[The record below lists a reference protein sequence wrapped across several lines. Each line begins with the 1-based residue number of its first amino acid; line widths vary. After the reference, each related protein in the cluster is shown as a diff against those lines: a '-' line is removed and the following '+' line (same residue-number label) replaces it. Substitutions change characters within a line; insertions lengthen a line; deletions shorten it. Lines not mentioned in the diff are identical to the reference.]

1 MKRLILLYSILLIQV
16 LTGMPG
22 KSQTEKGNF
31 LLGGQYSMVF
41 SNKKATDFDSNITKQ
56 TSLEIS
62 PQAGYFIFKNFS
74 CGLEFRYSFF
84 KKITVSEE
92 IKVTSTLYIPFIRS
106 YFGRGDYKPYL
117 HLGIGMGNKTT
128 QRDIGYYLMRN
139 YSKVIIYEARG
150 GIGIF
155 MSDNILFDVGIGY
168 NSKIEK
174 LKSITGII
182 YEHEASN
189 NGVVGTVGFI
199 YCF

>member
-1 MKRLILLYSILLIQV
+1 MKRHAIIVSLLLIQV
-16 LTGMPG
+16 LVDIP
-22 KSQTEKGNF
+22 SYAQTEKGNF
-31 LLGGQYSMVF
+31 LFGGQYSIVF
-41 SNKKATDFDSNITKQ
+41 SNKKASEYDSFITKQ

-62 PQAGYFIFKNFS
+62 PQVGYFIFRNFT

-84 KKITVSEE
+84 KKTTVSEE
-92 IKVTSTLYIPFIRS
+92 IKVTSTVYIPFIRS
-106 YFGRGDYKPYL
+106 YFGRGDFRPYL
-117 HLGIGMGNKTT
+117 HLGIGTGNKTT

-139 YSKVIIYEARG
+139 YSKVIIYEVRG
-150 GIGIF
+150 GIGIS

-189 NGVVGTVGFI
+189 NGVLGTVGVTF
-199 YCF
+199 CF